1 MIKSKTP
8 LNSDSICSG
17 VQNICE
23 SFWVNDLALS
33 IPFTAPAASY
43 LKSLAISA
51 IRTGKSLYECKKFLY
66 ITMWCGQFIGLKT

>member
-1 MIKSKTP
+1 M
-8 LNSDSICSG
+8 
-17 VQNICE
+17 CE

-51 IRTGKSLYECKKFLY
+51 IRIGKSLYECKKFLY
-66 ITMWCGQFIGLKT
+66 ITMWCGQFIGLKTYASLSISIAGNISSL